1 MRKGHT
7 RADGPCHQ
15 AGRLWVWVL
24 VVLVTVGAGSVAL
37 AQAGGPDDVI
47 RKRGDRPG
55 VIKFGGDGKAG
66 AGKDGE
72 DKDGAGRDG
81 DAKGDDRPNDD
92 INNPLHGEDLDIENN
107 FDRELDEE
115 PPVPSNEKVTI
126 DFRKAELEE
135 VVKFY
140 SRLLKKNFIIADSL
154 KAGKK
159 ITIIAPRQVTVAE
172 AYRAFLAAM
181 AMNGLTLVPHGQF
194 LKIID
199 SNKAQQD
206 TPPTKLGRAGVPTS
220 DVMETR
226 IIQIRHVSYQDI
238 EGVISKVKSADGD
251 IISYP
256 PTNTLIV
263 TEYGTHMRR
272 MFQIIDALD
281 RPGGGS
287 RIHIYQVQFADASE
301 LAGKLLEIFEQD
313 GSGSGSG
320 SSSSKKKSSAKGSSS
335 NVVGDTSDVSVT
347 KLIADE
353 NTNQLIIVA
362 NERSYQ
368 QVVDLIHKLDVET
381 NSGRIWVYPLQHAKA
396 EDLAGVLSGLS
407 SNSRSSSSGSSARG
421 SRSSRSGSN
430 AGSGSGS
437 ASAGGSGAAG
447 ALLSGDVQ
455 VTADNSTNS
464 LILTASFKDY
474 LALKS
479 VIEKLDQRRRQVYV
493 EAAIMEVS
501 LDRNRRVGIGVNGG
515 IPQEFDFIPDAAA
528 AEIGNEGLIL
538 AQANFE
544 SSLLT
549 EAIQGQ
555 GGLGLGILGPPVDV
569 SLFGANVSLPSFLL
583 FLQATQNDQNVNIL
597 STPSLMTLNNEEAEI
612 SVGERVPF
620 FTGGLGGGGGLGGL
634 TSLLGGAG
642 GAGGADA
649 LGALGGAGGALGLLG
664 GLGSNVDYQDVA
676 LTLRITP
683 QINASGLVQ
692 LELDV
697 KVEDLKPGAGDS
709 RTPTTTKREAKTV
722 VVAEDQQTIVIGGL
736 VRDVENE
743 GVVKVP
749 FLGDIPILGH
759 LFRRSQTTL
768 SKQNLVI
775 LLTPYIIDS
784 SEDLQRIREA
794 KIEEREE
801 FLRLFGQYDKTYI
814 ARVNFTKKHG
824 LLEEMNQKV
833 KRAEADADARRRA
846 YGDDLPDEDAPEE
859 TPKDDSVPAPDGD
872 DIIIVPDR
880 GN

>member
-1 MRKGHT
+1 MRNGHT
-7 RADGPCHQ
+7 RAIRSCRQ
-15 AGRLWVWVL
+15 AGRLWVCVL
-24 VVLVTVGAGSVAL
+24 TTLAMASSGTVVY
-37 AQAGGPDDVI
+37 AQAGGPDDVV

-55 VIKFGGDGKAG
+55 VIKFGGG
-66 AGKDGE
+66 A
-72 DKDGAGRDG
+72 DKKG
-81 DAKGDDRPNDD
+81 DAKGKDGDKGAKKGIDSRPND
-92 INNPLHGEDLDIENN
+92 INNPLAGEELKLENN
-107 FDRELDEE
+107 FDRELEEE
-115 PPVPSNEKVTI
+115 PPIPSNQKVTI

-181 AMNGLTLVPHGQF
+181 AMNGLTIVPHGQF

-206 TPPTKLGRAGVPTS
+206 TPPTKRGRAGVPTS

-238 EGVISKVKSADGD
+238 EGVISKVKSNDGN

-313 GSGSGSG
+313 NK
-320 SSSSKKKSSAKGSSS
+320 SSSSSSRTSKSKKSSKSSS
-335 NVVGDTSDVSVT
+335 AVGDTSDVSVT

-368 QVVDLIHKLDVET
+368 QVVELIEKLDVET

-407 SNSRSSSSGSSARG
+407 SSNSSNRGSSRSSSSSRGSSSRSSSSGG
-421 SRSSRSGSN
+421 SSSR
-430 AGSGSGS
+430 
-437 ASAGGSGAAG
+437 GGSGGSGG

-474 LALKS
+474 LALKT
-479 VIEKLDQRRRQVYV
+479 VIEKLDKRRKQVYV
-493 EAAIMEVS
+493 EAAIMEISV
-501 LDRNRRVGIGVNGG
+501 DRNRRFGIGISGG
-515 IPQEFDFIPDAAA
+515 LPEEFDFIPDDAA
-528 AEIGNEGLIL
+528 AEVGNQGLIL
-538 AQANFE
+538 AQANYE

-549 EAIQGQ
+549 EAITGQ
-555 GGLGLGILGPPVDV
+555 GGLGLGILGPSVDV
-569 SLFGANVSLPSFLL
+569 DLLGNTLSLPSFLL

-612 SVGERVPF
+612 LVGERVPF
-620 FTGGLGGGGGLGGL
+620 FTGGLGGGAGGLGGL
-634 TSLLGGAG
+634 TSLLGGAAG
-642 GAGGADA
+642 GAGGQAG
-649 LGALGGAGGALGLLG
+649 LGGLGGAGALGLLG
-664 GLGSNVDYQDVA
+664 GLGSNIDYQDVA

-749 FLGDIPILGH
+749 FLGDIPILGR

-768 SKQNLVI
+768 TKQNLVI
-775 LLTPYIIDS
+775 VLTPYIIDS
-784 SEDLQRIREA
+784 SEDLHRIKEA
-794 KIEEREE
+794 KMEERDE
-801 FLRLFGQYDKTYI
+801 FLRLFGEYDKNYI

-824 LLEEMNQKV
+824 LLEEINQKV
-833 KRAEADADARRRA
+833 KAAEADQDARRRA
-846 YGDDLPDEDAPEE
+846 YGDPEE
-859 TPKDDSVPAPDGD
+859 APASAPADDSVPAPSGD

>member
-1 MRKGHT
+1 MRKGHK
-7 RADGPCHQ
+7 RAPSPCQQ
-15 AGRLWVWVL
+15 AGRLCVWALVTL
-24 VVLVTVGAGSVAL
+24 VVTGAGSVAF

-55 VIKFGGDGKAG
+55 VIKFG
-66 AGKDGE
+66 
-72 DKDGAGRDG
+72 DKDGD
-81 DAKGDDRPNDD
+81 DKDDKKGDSEDDPGDRKGD
-92 INNPLHGEDLDIENN
+92 INNPLSGEKFDIENN
-107 FDRELDEE
+107 FDRELEEE
-115 PPVPSNEKVTI
+115 PPIPSNQKVTI

-181 AMNGLTLVPHGQF
+181 AMNGLTIVPHGQF

-199 SNKAQQD
+199 SGKAAQD
-206 TPPTKLGRAGVPTS
+206 TPPTRTGRAGLPTS

-238 EGVISKVKSADGD
+238 EGVISKVKSTDGN

-313 GSGSGSG
+313 DKSGRSS
-320 SSSSKKKSSAKGSSS
+320 SSSSKKSAKSSSSS
-335 NVVGDTSDVSVT
+335 SAVGDTSDVSVT

-368 QVVDLIHKLDVET
+368 QVVDLIQKLDVET

-407 SNSRSSSSGSSARG
+407 SSNNRSSGARSNARNSRSSRSSSSSS
-421 SRSSRSGSN
+421 S
-430 AGSGSGS
+430 
-437 ASAGGSGAAG
+437 GGSGAASGGASGGSG

-479 VIEKLDQRRRQVYV
+479 VIEKLDRRRKQVYV
-493 EAAIMEVS
+493 EAAIMEIS

-555 GGLGLGILGPPVDV
+555 GGLGLGVLGPPVDV
-569 SLFGANVSLPSFLL
+569 SLFGTNVSLPSFLL

-620 FTGGLGGGGGLGGL
+620 FTGGLGGGGGGLSGL
-634 TSLLGGAG
+634 TSLLGGAAG
-642 GAGGADA
+642 GAGGAGG
-649 LGALGGAGGALGLLG
+649 LGGLGGAGALGLLG
-664 GLGSNVDYQDVA
+664 GLGSNIDYQDVA

-697 KVEDLKPGAGDS
+697 TVEDLKPGAGDS

-784 SEDLQRIREA
+784 SEDLRRIKDA

-833 KRAEADADARRRA
+833 KKAENDAAARRRA
-846 YGDDLPDEDAPEE
+846 YGEDEPEAEDGDAPV
-859 TPKDDSVPAPDGD
+859 DDSVPAPSGD

-880 GN
+880 SN